1 MIRLRNVALLWAI
14 ALSVAVNAAS
24 AADVESTSRHTEYMV
39 EMRDGVKL
47 ATSVYLPEGK
57 GPWPAIVT
65 RTPYNKERYG
75 TQAERYTKDGYAF
88 VTQDSRGKFK
98 SEGDYYPFESDM
110 PDGYDTIEWIA
121 AQPFCN
127 QKVGITGASAM
138 GIAGNLAAAAD
149 PPHLVAAFVVV
160 APEGL
165 FHQSRFIGGVFKE
178 SHAGGWM
185 KRQGAGDQIPAM
197 LKRVVLDDHWKAVD
211 FLYHRHKVD
220 IPMYNV
226 GGWYDIFAEGNLKN
240 FMYLQNEGLEGARG
254 NQKLLMGPFGHG
266 SLSGEL
272 EYPDGG
278 GIRGYSEDETRW
290 FAYWLKGE
298 DNGIMDEP
306 PVRYYMMASAPKGGA
321 SSKNRYIEADS
332 WPPESTLMRFYLRED
347 FGLSV
352 SKPPEAGPRSTYT
365 FDPETPVPT
374 VGGANLNLEKGPM
387 DQRAIGER
395 PDYLRFQTAPL
406 EEDVVVA
413 GHIDVELWAS
423 TDGTDTDFM
432 VKLVDVYPDGYE
444 AIVLDNPLRTRFR
457 HGRNREDVKMMSPGQ
472 PEKLIIDLWSTA
484 LTFEKGHR
492 IAVHVTSSNY
502 PRFEVNAN
510 TGEAPGESQIPPRVA
525 SNTIY
530 YDTEHPS
537 AIVLPVISE

>member
-1 MIRLRNVALLWAI
+1 MTRLQYPAMLLVVACCLVQI
-14 ALSVAVNAAS
+14 PALSADVDS
-24 AADVESTSRHTEYMV
+24 AARHTEYMV
-39 EMRDGVKL
+39 KMRDGVKL
-47 ATSVYLPEGK
+47 ATSVYLPVGD

-75 TQAERYTKDGYAF
+75 GQSDKYTKAQYVF

-110 PDGYDTIEWIA
+110 PDGHDTIEWIA
-121 AQPFCN
+121 AQPFCDG
-127 QKVGITGASAM
+127 KVGITGASAM
-138 GIAGNLAAAAD
+138 GIAANLAAAAN
-149 PPHLVAAFVVV
+149 PPHLAAAFVVV
-160 APEGL
+160 APESL

-185 KRQGAGDQIPAM
+185 RRQGAGDQIPAM
-197 LKRVVLDDHWKAVD
+197 LKRVVMDDHWKAID
-211 FLYHRHKVD
+211 FIHHRHKIK

-240 FMYLQNEGLEGARG
+240 FMYLQNEGLEGAKG

-266 SLSGEL
+266 SISGDL
-272 EYPDGG
+272 EYPGG
-278 GIRGYSEDETRW
+278 GGLRAYSDDEMRW
-290 FAYWLKGE
+290 FAHWLKGE

-306 PVRYYMMASAPKGGA
+306 PVRYYMMASAKKGGA
-321 SSKNRYIEADS
+321 TSKNRYIEAAT
-332 WPPESTLMRFYLRED
+332 WPPESTPTRYYLREN
-347 FGLSV
+347 FGLSA
-352 SKPPEAGPRSTYT
+352 SKPLEAGPRTTYA

-387 DQRAIGER
+387 DQREIGDR

-413 GHIDVELWAS
+413 GHIDMELWTS

-444 AIVLDNPLRTRFR
+444 AIVVDNPLRTRYR
-457 HGRNREDVKMMSPGQ
+457 NGRNSEDVKMMSPGR
-472 PEKLIIDLWSTA
+472 PEKLLIDLWSTA

-510 TGEAPGESQIPPRVA
+510 TGEAPGESDIPPRTA
-525 SNTIY
+525 NNTIY
-530 YDTEHPS
+530 YDVDHPS
-537 AIVLPVISE
+537 AIVLPVISQ